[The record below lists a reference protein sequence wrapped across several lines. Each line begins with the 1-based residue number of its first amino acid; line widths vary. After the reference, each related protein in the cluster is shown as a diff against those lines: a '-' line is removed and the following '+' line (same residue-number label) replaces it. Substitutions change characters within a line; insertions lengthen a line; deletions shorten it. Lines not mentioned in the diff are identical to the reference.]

1 VSSYLWAN
9 LALGAGIVGWA
20 LFNWHCEDPY
30 RFASFLAIGIV
41 ASFLKIRLLRMTGT
55 ASVGVLVI
63 IVAIAELSLPEAVVV
78 GTLSMLAQCMWRPR
92 VKPRTIQVAFSVC
105 TLATSVCVSA
115 LVYGYLRALTLEIVC
130 LAAIAVVYFAT
141 NSLLVAGIISLTE
154 GKPLLSVWKANRWAL
169 AYYLIGASM
178 AALIS
183 TVPHAIQ
190 WELPIICLPVV
201 YIVHRSN
208 RTYVVQMEQEKSHME
223 QMNSLHLRTI
233 EALALAIDAKD
244 HTTRDHLERVQ
255 LYAVEIGKDLKLS
268 GEEMEA
274 LRAAAVLHDI
284 GKLAVPEHIISKP
297 GKLTR
302 GEFEKMKIHP
312 VVGAEILERVVFPY
326 PVVPIVRAHHEKW
339 DGNGYPYGLK
349 GKEIPIGARI
359 LAAVDCLDALA
370 SDRQYRRALPLDEA
384 MAKVAS
390 EAGTSFD
397 PDVVRALQAR
407 YVELEQRVRNLTPQL
422 QPVLSTDIKITRGHA
437 PAAGFEDAE
446 TPDASQLAR
455 LQAALDP
462 TDFDKS
468 IRTVDGSLR
477 MQEILAVSAVRIK
490 RIVPFDA
497 IAFYFWHENELRA
510 EFVLGDESHRLEQ
523 LRVKAGEGLIG
534 WVAEVGK
541 PIVNGNPAVEPGFTG
556 LAGHAAKLD
565 SALALP
571 LQSGCER
578 PAVVAMY
585 RGQKDRFTSVDLE
598 SVLPLCDVLGR
609 LLNKNHLESVRS
621 AA

>member
-1 VSSYLWAN
+1 LWAN